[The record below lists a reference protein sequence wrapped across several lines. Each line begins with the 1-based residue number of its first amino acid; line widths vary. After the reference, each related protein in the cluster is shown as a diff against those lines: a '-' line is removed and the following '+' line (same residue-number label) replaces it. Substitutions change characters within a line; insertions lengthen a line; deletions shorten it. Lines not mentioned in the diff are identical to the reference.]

1 MKKGMQ
7 IKRLLSVCCVAVL
20 SACGGGGGSTQA
32 SGNAGGSSQLSGT
45 VAVGAPM
52 LNATVTVLGA
62 NGQSVST
69 AATDSGSY
77 ASLDVSALTPP
88 YRIQACGLANGQSTC
103 YYAFVQSGGVAN
115 VTPLTDATVALAL
128 AGDASTL
135 FNGATPT
142 AAAMASSMQTLQ
154 NLLGPVLT
162 AAGMSANSDFT
173 TTPFNANHTGMDKVL
188 DAVKISTGHNNG
200 ATFVQLEGVVG
211 SGNAYVDSQG
221 NQSGSLNAGSLIN
234 GMAVDLTGISTIFN
248 GLNNGIGSSNAATCA
263 STIGAHVAFD
273 PNFALNIGNQPL
285 TAANAATNLCAYAA
299 SNGFLGGKV
308 ANPALRSCDFSGSDK
323 ICTVGF
329 DVIDG
334 TLSVESAEMAVVLRQ
349 GSATWALLGEE
360 NPYGI
365 NAGAA
370 VQRTLRVG
378 VGGAQPAYSR
388 NLSIDVPTTVGGNAT
403 APHAAKVYAH
413 DAAGNWDLS
422 APIVTLSDTGCAGQ
436 PNLTITGYSC
446 GGEWLSLDRYTTT
459 ALANGDALIDAF
471 YRRGRDLRVDLYSD
485 SAATTKY
492 ASVVVRIHGVP
503 PKSADLP
510 GVPWLDVDA
519 ASQSALAAYDSG
531 TSVSKTLGVSWASN
545 PAVIAHDL
553 TLCADSACGTKV
565 HASLPG
571 SSSQTS
577 ATMNLASLN
586 VSAAGYKRLT
596 LYGRDRD
603 EVGYESAYLSCQ
615 TGSPGCQ

>member
-7 IKRLLSVCCVAVL
+7 IKRLFSACCVVVL
-20 SACGGGGGSTQA
+20 SACGGGGRSTQA
-32 SGNAGGSSQLSGT
+32 SGNAGASSQLSGT

-69 AATDSGSY
+69 TATDSGSY
-77 ASLDVSALTPP
+77 AGLDVSALTPP

-115 VTPLTDATVALAL
+115 VTPLT
-128 AGDASTL
+128 
-135 FNGATPT
+135 
-142 AAAMASSMQTLQ
+142 
-154 NLLGPVLT
+154 
-162 AAGMSANSDFT
+162 
-173 TTPFNANHTGMDKVL
+173 
-188 DAVKISTGHNNG
+188 
-200 ATFVQLEGVVG
+200 
-211 SGNAYVDSQG
+211 
-221 NQSGSLNAGSLIN
+221 
-234 GMAVDLTGISTIFN
+234 
-248 GLNNGIGSSNAATCA
+248 
-263 STIGAHVAFD
+263 
-273 PNFALNIGNQPL
+273 
-285 TAANAATNLCAYAA
+285 AANAATNLCAYA
-299 SNGFLGGKV
+299 SGNGFLGGKV

-329 DVIDG
+329 DVING

-378 VGGAQPAYSR
+378 AGGSQPAYSR
-388 NLSIDVPTTVGGNAT
+388 NLSIDVPTTVGRNAT

-422 APIVTLSDTGCAGQ
+422 TPIATLSDSGCAGQ

-446 GGEWLSLDRYTTT
+446 GGEWLSLDRYNTTT
-459 ALANGDALIDAF
+459 LANGDALIDAF

-571 SSSQTS
+571 SSSQTR
-577 ATMNLASLN
+577 ATMNLASVN

-615 TGSPGCQ
+615 TGSTGCQ